1 MIGQVTE
8 VDEDGVP
15 MALAHGEDGER
26 APACCTS
33 RDLLRCWAEPG
44 RRPPTSWP
52 PDPRD
57 QIKVS

>member
-26 APACCTS
+26 RACLLHVPGPAAV
-33 RDLLRCWAEPG
+33 LG
-44 RRPPTSWP
+44 
-52 PDPRD
+52 
-57 QIKVS
+57 